1 MNHEV
6 SLEENDTKEGDVWQS
21 AFFLF
26 FLFLNWKHIL
36 EAEGDTGPK
45 YSHLWNAVID
55 AWAEQCILTLVHGA
69 EALGFFQ
76 IIRSPLYCKSAA
88 VLYSVKAIPIF
99 LANAGS
105 YSEGTVH
112 LLHT

>member
-45 YSHLWNAVID
+45 YSHLW
-55 AWAEQCILTLVHGA
+55 
-69 EALGFFQ
+69 
-76 IIRSPLYCKSAA
+76 
-88 VLYSVKAIPIF
+88 
-99 LANAGS
+99 
-105 YSEGTVH
+105 
-112 LLHT
+112 